1 MNTGPNYS
9 SGSSDQWVST
19 LINEARKTN
28 PLVTDAALTTIEMLL
43 KGQLSERKQT
53 PAKLKEV
60 ARQLIREMVPKPPD
74 TEDTQ

>member
-1 MNTGPNYS
+1 MNTGPNCS